1 MATNGTLPH
10 GTEAALV
17 VWVNSFPLTNHVNS
31 LSEMNDGQALW
42 EMLREIHAEAFTGEL
57 PSKKQSA
64 YARQQNLQHVYR
76 KIASHL
82 DEHDA
87 TFTIFTDDELRDM
100 AVDESSTS
108 IAKFLQLVL
117 QVVITPPNEAIFQK
131 LRILPDPTPQV
142 ILRLWQET
150 MDQAEDEEVDENSD
164 MGSGRRSSNS
174 GSNLSSARVIDRELR
189 LEQHL
194 AELKSQLDRC
204 EAEVKDLKEAK
215 EQTDDAYNRL
225 SESYDA
231 IRKENT
237 EIDKQLKKFT
247 ATHNE
252 REQRS
257 VKELE
262 TKISQQEEVIGRQE
276 TQINE
281 SRSKEAEMQRKIKK
295 LDAADDRLQNLQ
307 DDFDVQKVELEHQTR
322 KANAG
327 EKYKQKVQASQN
339 LEKERDSLRK
349 ELNEARSRLEEAG
362 DLRRGNVKL
371 QQENREISQTLSRSE
386 RDNTE
391 LRETKQ
397 AYLGE
402 INRLHH
408 DSKSLRD
415 ALAQSQ
421 DRITDL
427 EERFGGPERH
437 SSVDHTLDSELAE
450 ALNHEQQMQV
460 ASTVL
465 LWTRVLMSSRKI
477 RITELEKLVRQLKS
491 DASDRDTKLAMLQG
505 QLDSAREDS
514 ADQYKQGF
522 EVRQEMSVLQSS
534 LTEVRQGHSIEG
546 TETFKRMRE
555 QIKAQQKQ
563 CAHLEEKLSAAQKV
577 LEAAESDREL
587 MDKPKLQ
594 VIEEVR
600 MQNSLAMTQLQSEH
614 DALRNRHNRLH
625 DMFVDLTEE
634 RNAAWHDSHEAVM
647 AKAES
652 DMKADADSQTL
663 QESTDLLRQAGTL
676 GSIDESKGIKIYAS
690 KIEESRERLAK
701 AQKHIEK
708 QDALVK
714 DLEARLEQT
723 NASAQN
729 NVEDANKLPATKV
742 SHRVFITSFS
752 IFSPLL
758 VGGISHF
765 TDHSTPSQNV
775 PTSAERSYTQN
786 LEREIKLIA
795 SAYHDLAGRLQMN
808 NVILQRRTEA
818 PKSWLGR
825 QRKAMEG
832 VGGLVR

>member
-1 MATNGTLPH
+1 M
-10 GTEAALV
+10 
-17 VWVNSFPLTNHVNS
+17 
-31 LSEMNDGQALW
+31 
-42 EMLREIHAEAFTGEL
+42 
-57 PSKKQSA
+57 
-64 YARQQNLQHVYR
+64 QHVYR

-108 IAKFLQLVL
+108 IAKVRLPRSWTTATMTNLWVQFLQLVL

-281 SRSKEAEMQRKIKK
+281 YRSKEAEMQRKIKK

-522 EVRQEMSVLQSS
+522 EVRQSS

-546 TETFKRMRE
+546 SVSAVPLVDLVAYDVKSTETFKRMRE

-577 LEAAESDREL
+577 LEAAESDRMSSFENHCMLTDLTIEL
-587 MDKPKLQ
+587 FEGELVDKPKLQ

-625 DMFVDLTEE
+625 DMFIDLTEE

-701 AQKHIEK
+701 AQKVCKEA
-708 QDALVK
+708 ALSDV
-714 DLEARLEQT
+714 AFQ
-723 NASAQN
+723 
-729 NVEDANKLPATKV
+729 PV
-742 SHRVFITSFS
+742 SHPQQPSSPHSHSSSSRLSSLTSSRLSSTSSSRFS
-752 IFSPLL
+752 RGLSMLDFR
-758 VGGISHF
+758 GG
-765 TDHSTPSQNV
+765 
-775 PTSAERSYTQN
+775 
-786 LEREIKLIA
+786 
-795 SAYHDLAGRLQMN
+795 
-808 NVILQRRTEA
+808 
-818 PKSWLGR
+818 
-825 QRKAMEG
+825 
-832 VGGLVR
+832 

>member
-1 MATNGTLPH
+1 M
-10 GTEAALV
+10 
-17 VWVNSFPLTNHVNS
+17 
-31 LSEMNDGQALW
+31 
-42 EMLREIHAEAFTGEL
+42 
-57 PSKKQSA
+57 
-64 YARQQNLQHVYR
+64 QHVYG

-108 IAKFLQLVL
+108 IAKVRLPRSWTTATMTNLWVQFLQLVL

-231 IRKENT
+231 VRKENT

-281 SRSKEAEMQRKIKK
+281 YRSKEAEMQRRIKK
-295 LDAADDRLQNLQ
+295 LDAADDRLQNLR

-546 TETFKRMRE
+546 SVSAVPLVDLVAYDVKSTETFKRMRE

-577 LEAAESDREL
+577 LEAAESDRMSSFENHCMLTDLTIEL
-587 MDKPKLQ
+587 FEGELVDKPKLQ

-625 DMFVDLTEE
+625 EMFVDLTEE

-676 GSIDESKGIKIYAS
+676 DSIDESKGIKIYAS

-701 AQKHIEK
+701 AQKVCKEA
-708 QDALVK
+708 ALSDV
-714 DLEARLEQT
+714 AFQ
-723 NASAQN
+723 
-729 NVEDANKLPATKV
+729 PV
-742 SHRVFITSFS
+742 SHPQQPSSPHSHSSSSRLSSLTSSRLSSTSSSRFS
-752 IFSPLL
+752 RGLSMLNFR
-758 VGGISHF
+758 GG
-765 TDHSTPSQNV
+765 
-775 PTSAERSYTQN
+775 
-786 LEREIKLIA
+786 
-795 SAYHDLAGRLQMN
+795 
-808 NVILQRRTEA
+808 
-818 PKSWLGR
+818 
-825 QRKAMEG
+825 
-832 VGGLVR
+832 

>member
-64 YARQQNLQHVYR
+64 YARQQNLQHVYG

-231 IRKENT
+231 VRKENT

-281 SRSKEAEMQRKIKK
+281 YRSKEAEMQRRIKK
-295 LDAADDRLQNLQ
+295 LDAADDRLQNLR

-450 ALNHEQQMQV
+450 ALNHEQQM
-460 ASTVL
+460 
-465 LWTRVLMSSRKI
+465 KI

-587 MDKPKLQ
+587 VDKPKLQ

-625 DMFVDLTEE
+625 EMFVDLTEE

-676 GSIDESKGIKIYAS
+676 DSIDESKGIKIYAS

-729 NVEDANKLPATKV
+729 NVEDANKLPATK
-742 SHRVFITSFS
+742 
-752 IFSPLL
+752 
-758 VGGISHF
+758 
-765 TDHSTPSQNV
+765 NV